1 VDAGDHPAASF
12 LDDCAARWR
21 SDGVFDGIRR
31 FAVGFSGGPDSTALL
46 SVARRLVPELLDCAV
61 HVDHGMHPDSAAAAT
76 AAARI
81 ARSLDVP
88 FVCVTV
94 TTEPAG
100 RGREDAARRAR
111 EAAFVRVAGDRGLD
125 AVATGHTADD
135 QAETVLLA
143 LLRGTGT
150 DGASAM
156 PQRRALRD
164 STVTLLRPL
173 LHARRSDAAAWCGAQ
188 GLVPLVDPT
197 NADMT
202 LLRNRVRAELVPL
215 LEELRPGAVDR
226 IAAAAALFAEDRAVL
241 DALAADA
248 AVDAVASQPD
258 DAVASQPDDA
268 VASQPDDAVASQPDS
283 ADTAVVF
290 DRAALAALPYAL
302 ASRVVRRAIA
312 PWCGGLPPRRAAVD
326 AVLDGRGGTL
336 PGTALDCR
344 VAPKTVTLTPHGA
357 GRRTLL

>member
-1 VDAGDHPAASF
+1 MDAGDQPAASF

-21 SDGVFDGIRR
+21 AGGVFDGIRR

-46 SVARRLVPELLDCAV
+46 GAARHLVPELLDCAV
-61 HVDHGMHPDSAAAAT
+61 HVDHGMHRDSAAAAT
-76 AAARI
+76 AAATI
-81 ARSLDVP
+81 ARALDVP

-94 TTEPAG
+94 TTEPVG

-111 EAAFVRVAGDRGLD
+111 EAAFVRVAGERGLD

-164 STVTLLRPL
+164 SSVALVRPL
-173 LHARRSDAAAWCGAQ
+173 LHARRRDTAAWCGAQ

-215 LEELRPGAVDR
+215 LEDLRPGAVDR

-241 DALAADA
+241 DVLAADA
-248 AVDAVASQPD
+248 AVSVVASQPVDAVASRPD
-258 DAVASQPDDA
+258 SPDAV
-268 VASQPDDAVASQPDS
+268 VE
-283 ADTAVVF
+283 F

-336 PGTALDCR
+336 PGTGLDCR